1 MGLIVPILRVTMLL
15 LNIYETFKVL
25 KLPRPS
31 PRNSGQPT
39 IRALSQ
45 RKRNMKGCLA
55 VWIVWCCFMVYE
67 RMAEGIVS
75 LFIPFYDEFKS
86 LVLLFLILT
95 RARGAEPIFLHVIR
109 PLLRP
114 YTSTLDAFSDVGR
127 MFGDIVF
134 LLMAYPFRLVSSWWH
149 DMFASED
156 RAGGGLYSEVQ
167 QALHSVSHQMPQMP
181 IPSGGR
187 RRSSGPLRP
196 DVQPRAAEPNAPPPP
211 YVVTAPSVA
220 MPVPVHAVHEVW
232 HPPRSAYHDDEDY
245 LDPAPMP
252 SPWEADDARRAR
264 EQQEEWRQYPAFPS
278 AYPPT
283 PLPAPSSQLPSFAPR
298 QFSPIPEDAP
308 PGQDFGQSLPSPHE
322 LPNPGSAKDSSD
334 DDNTLGIQSSS
345 SNAFQ
350 DDTMDEDEEEDDF
363 DVTLRTPGSLVVPDT
378 VVARMTRSRTKS
390 SQPPSGPTLVALPS
404 LLSRIASD
412 ASSVS
417 SDSSTSSLLGRKRSR
432 EIVAPTQPAGGR
444 NASKHRAAPATN
456 DLQAM
461 SEDESSDAS
470 SPSPSGGEENT
481 EEDTDADSGVSEPK
495 SPLSKK
501 RRVASPPS
509 RVQPRRTT
517 RTASREPPG
526 APPPAPAAAR
536 RKTQRQPKSQAPAA
550 AGGRASSRQ
559 GTATA
564 AADLDGPTEAPKAAR
579 SSRRAGAGT
588 VTAKRK

>member
-1 MGLIVPILRVTMLL
+1 MGLIVPILRVAMLL

-127 MFGDIVF
+127 MFGDIIF

-149 DMFASED
+149 DMFASQD

-167 QALHSVSHQMPQMP
+167 QALHSVSHP
-181 IPSGGR
+181 ISAAGR

-196 DVQPRAAEPNAPPPP
+196 DVQPRAPEPNVPPPP
-211 YVVTAPSVA
+211 YMPTAPTVA
-220 MPVPVHAVHEVW
+220 MPVPVHTVHEVW

-245 LDPAPMP
+245 LDPAPMS

-264 EQQEEWRQYPAFPS
+264 EQQDEWRQYPAFPS

-283 PLPAPSSQLPSFAPR
+283 PLPAHASQLPSFAPR
-298 QFSPIPEDAP
+298 QFSPIPEDAQ

-334 DDNTLGIQSSS
+334 DDNTLGIQSGS

-350 DDTMDEDEEEDDF
+350 DDTMDEDEEEEDDF

-390 SQPPSGPTLVALPS
+390 SQPPAGPTLVALPS

-412 ASSVS
+412 TSSVS

-432 EIVAPTQPAGGR
+432 EIVAPTVGGR
-444 NASKHRAAPATN
+444 NASKRRYAPAIN
-456 DLQAM
+456 DPQAM
-461 SEDESSDAS
+461 SEDESSEAS

-481 EEDTDADSGVSEPK
+481 EEDTEADSGVSEH

-517 RTASREPPG
+517 RTTSREPPG
-526 APPPAPAAAR
+526 VPPPALAAAR

-550 AGGRASSRQ
+550 AVGRASSRQ
-559 GTATA
+559 GTAA
-564 AADLDGPTEAPKAAR
+564 AAAVLDGPTEAPKAAR